1 MGNVTEQ
8 AVELPNNLYKK
19 NVLMSGQ
26 ELGSQEQLQLK
37 TTECQFQLIG
47 APTCHCCFLRV
58 GEDASAIRKTTFSML
73 VRAGLD
79 ILCSRVKGVS
89 TI

>member
-1 MGNVTEQ
+1 MDNVTEQ
-8 AVELPNNLYKK
+8 AVEFPNNLYKK

-26 ELGSQEQLQLK
+26 ALGWQEQLQLK
-37 TTECQFQLIG
+37 HYRVSVSTHWRINLSLF
-47 APTCHCCFLRV
+47 FLRV
-58 GEDASAIRKTTFSML
+58 GGDASAIRKTTFSML
-73 VRAGLD
+73 VRAGLE